1 VKCVHCFIVSL
12 HGSQGSNSQPLVMLS
27 KLTSA
32 ISVKQKLIDE
42 LSEKQRSA
50 KRMTQQYDEQL
61 NQLEQAIHQMQT
73 RRDQELAKLSIYI
86 TPCPGK
92 NGPTVHWV

>member
-1 VKCVHCFIVSL
+1 
-12 HGSQGSNSQPLVMLS
+12 MLS

-92 NGPTVHWV
+92 KWTDSTLGVALTNSNILL